1 MKERQQPAIIVISIT
16 AMTREINHYI
26 VVVVIATEQQLLN
39 IMIKIDFTINVR
51 V

>member
-26 VVVVIATEQQLLN
+26 LVVIATEQQLLN